1 MYVPTGT
8 HTFANQ
14 LGSALANYSGISFMT
29 REDGKGNAQN
39 KAYDNQVRH
48 HLKYLFANAS
58 TKDGDEIYPV
68 TVTEI
73 SGPSKN
79 TVF

>member
-8 HTFANQ
+8 HMFASQ
-14 LGSALANYSGISFMT
+14 LGSVRANYSEISFMT
-29 REDGKGNAQN
+29 CEDGKGNAQN

-48 HLKYLFANAS
+48 HLKYLFVNAS
-58 TKDGDEIYPV
+58 TKDYDEIYPV
-68 TVTEI
+68 TVTES

-79 TVF
+79 TVS